1 MKKLLTVLQFFPPA
15 PQLPFLPGS
24 ALVDL
29 SFLMRLARERD
40 IREVLTNV
48 RSARLILRFPPV
60 SRSCF
65 YRKKYGYILNK
76 WKRNMEIYK

>member
-1 MKKLLTVLQFFPPA
+1 MLQCPPA

-29 SFLMRLARERD
+29 SFLMRLAHERD

-48 RSARLILRFPPV
+48 RSARLVLRFPPV
-60 SRSCF
+60 SKIWNNKK
-65 YRKKYGYILNK
+65 YRKIWLN
-76 WKRNMEIYK
+76 R

>member
-1 MKKLLTVLQFFPPA
+1 MNKLFTMFQCPPA

-48 RSARLILRFPPV
+48 RSARLVLRFPPV
-60 SRSCF
+60 SKLSE
-65 YRKKYGYILNK
+65 
-76 WKRNMEIYK
+76 RNMNKY